1 MEKLKRLKIAMIE
14 KGIKNYSELGNL
26 LGISRQ
32 EVHSF
37 TKTLQTGKPKE
48 ETLQKYAD
56 VLGITVDKL
65 K

>member
-14 KGIKNYSELGNL
+14 KGIKSYSELGTL